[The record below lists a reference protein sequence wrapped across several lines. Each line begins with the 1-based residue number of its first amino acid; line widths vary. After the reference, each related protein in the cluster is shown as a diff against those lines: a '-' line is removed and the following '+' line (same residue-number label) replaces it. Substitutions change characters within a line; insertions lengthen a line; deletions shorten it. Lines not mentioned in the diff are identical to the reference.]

1 MHIGKETEQTF
12 YPSYEKKRKQREI
25 IKAARAVNA
34 MIRYTLYIN
43 DVGTTGAMIFFIFHC
58 TKRVGWPHNFQLL
71 CICASFSSKNYSS
84 LCYLFFSITDEDVYK
99 PTINTPQ
106 KEKLS

>member
-25 IKAARAVNA
+25 IKATRAMNA

-43 DVGTTGAMIFFIFHC
+43 DVGTTGAVIF
-58 TKRVGWPHNFQLL
+58 
-71 CICASFSSKNYSS
+71 
-84 LCYLFFSITDEDVYK
+84 LFFTVPREWVGHIIFNCYASVQIFPPRIIHLFAICFFFNYR
-99 PTINTPQ
+99 
-106 KEKLS
+106 